1 MVAALR
7 TPDDRFRGLAGWPYA
22 PSYFQRPDGL
32 RIHYVDTGPSDA
44 ARTWLCLHGQPTW
57 SYLYRRMIPVFAG
70 AGDRVVAPDFLGFGR
85 SDKPVDEATYTFE
98 FHRNSLL
105 DLIAALDLSNIVLV
119 VQDWGGLIG
128 LTLPMA
134 APERFASL
142 LVMNTMLGTG
152 DQPLGEG
159 FLAWRDFSNR
169 NQDMD
174 IARLMQR
181 TCPQL
186 SAEEAASYATPFPDV
201 SYKAGVRRFPNLV
214 PDGPDSLGAALSREA
229 RAFWRDRWAGRSL
242 MAIGMKDP
250 VLGPP
255 VMRRLH
261 ADIRN
266 CPPPIEIEE
275 GGHFLQEWGVPIARA
290 AVATL

>member
-1 MVAALR
+1 LPGFAGVAMA
-7 TPDDRFRGLAGWPYA
+7 
-22 PSYFQRPDGL
+22 
-32 RIHYVDTGPSDA
+32 YVDEGPA
-44 ARTWLCLHGQPTW
+44 GAPVFLCLHGQPTW

-85 SDKPVDEATYTFE
+85 SDKPADEATYTFD
-98 FHRNSLL
+98 FHRNALL
-105 DLIAALDLSNIVLV
+105 DLIAVLDLGNIVLV

-134 APERFASL
+134 APERFVSL

-169 NQDMD
+169 NPDLD
-174 IARLMQR
+174 VARLMQR
-181 TCPQL
+181 ACPHL
-186 SAEEAASYATPFPDV
+186 TREEAASYAAPFLDA

-214 PDGPDSLGAALSREA
+214 PDGRDAPGAALSREA
-229 RAFWRDRWAGRSL
+229 RGFWRNRWAGSSL

-250 VLGPP
+250 VLGAP
-255 VMRRLH
+255 VMRGLH

-266 CPPPIEIEE
+266 CPPPIEIDE
-275 GGHFLQEWGVPIARA
+275 GGHFLQEWGGPIARA
-290 AVATL
+290 AIEAL

>member
-44 ARTWLCLHGQPTW
+44 GRTWLCLHGQPTW

-186 SAEEAASYATPFPDV
+186 SAEEAASYAAPFPDV

-214 PDGPDSLGAALSREA
+214 PDGPNSLGAALSREA

-290 AVATL
+290 AVAAL